1 MKNKRQ
7 DVVDDDRRSSA
18 VEREPEHI
26 DLVQI
31 ESQVASPSRGFPAIG
46 GLESGRPGA
55 ADRRG
60 ASQPALSGEEVRA
73 VVSRYGANED
83 GVKFAVTRYPIC
95 AKRHS

>member
-31 ESQVASPSRGFPAIG
+31 ESQVARRLGGFPAIG
-46 GLESGRPGA
+46 GL
-55 ADRRG
+55 
-60 ASQPALSGEEVRA
+60 
-73 VVSRYGANED
+73 
-83 GVKFAVTRYPIC
+83 
-95 AKRHS
+95 